1 MLCFPQD
8 GGRGGWGRREDGS
21 QHGVATDPSATGICD
36 ALSLISLDWLAFA
49 LGVGVFGEERLE
61 EESGTSTT
69 KRKNGNT
76 SGLFKLYIWQ
86 DFRYSVRYSFNT

>member
-36 ALSLISLDWLAFA
+36 ALSLISLDWIY
-49 LGVGVFGEERLE
+49 LE
-61 EESGTSTT
+61 
-69 KRKNGNT
+69 
-76 SGLFKLYIWQ
+76 Q
-86 DFRYSVRYSFNT
+86 